1 MNAKIRP
8 IKKID
13 YSQQIRD
20 SLIKTS
26 TKITLPKDVIGIK
39 VSPSDTKNFEGIL
52 KYLIA
57 CFCRH
62 PRRILEDIIYPGAE
76 GIDEIVKK
84 LFLETLGTDN
94 RGETSPAKVKV
105 WRGTIGEVLATA
117 YVIGF
122 TKYAVPVL
130 KLRFA
135 PNRRLAMHGEDLLGF
150 HFTQSGEPSSLL
162 VGEAKNWQNVA
173 NSVSEANKTLLIVK
187 SGSLTLINFVIE
199 TLDAQGRHREAKM
212 VQRFLDSYDFNY
224 KKQYLAFV
232 VSDEVRWKD
241 EYYLKVN
248 PTPAIPLELV
258 AFTLPDCNKF
268 QNSIVY
274 NEREPQISSSVN
286 TDIDTSKDLQRL
298 LDNTT
303 FRNHHSRL
311 ASAALASSLEIE
323 GREQIQYDLDA
334 RRIEMAAHFI
344 IEATIR
350 LSLEA
355 NELRKDLL
363 YYAARMLERLALW
376 ELERGDKG
384 VAIRAIVNA
393 AIYFSIAGYDAN
405 AKVLMETVKSIQAD
419 DLASL
424 SSIEK
429 CSALFLSG
437 RLSELEDEIAI
448 AIFES
453 PSYDTDEPKTEEE
466 WFDLIGEALANTADL
481 LVCRAFALLLHYF
494 REGNRELISRA
505 SEILSQATKSYSL
518 IGEYES
524 SHLST
529 ILVLYFSNVV
539 ENAPFSVLGKYI
551 ME

>member
-1 MNAKIRP
+1 MNYP
-8 IKKID
+8 
-13 YSQQIRD
+13 QQIRD
-20 SLIKTS
+20 SINKESAT
-26 TKITLPKDVIGIK
+26 ITLPTNVVGIK
-39 VSPSDTKNFEGIL
+39 ISPSDPKAFEQVL
-52 KYLIA
+52 RFLVA

-62 PRRILEDIIYPGAE
+62 PRRILEEILQSGVA
-76 GIDEIVKK
+76 GIDETVKQ
-84 LFLETLGTDN
+84 LFSETLGTCAN
-94 RGETSPAKVKV
+94 GESLPIKVKV

-122 TKYAVPVL
+122 TKYAVPVF

-150 HFTQSGEPSSLL
+150 QFTKSGEPSSLL
-162 VGEAKNWQNVA
+162 VGEAKNWQSVA
-173 NSVSEANKTLLIVK
+173 SSVSEANKTLLIVK

-199 TLDAQGRHREAKM
+199 ELDAQGRHREAKM
-212 VQRFLDSYDFNY
+212 VQRFLDTYDFDY

-232 VSDEVRWKD
+232 VSDEVSWKD

-248 PTPAIPLELV
+248 PTPATPLEIV
-258 AFTLPDCNKF
+258 AFTMPDCDKF
-268 QNSIVY
+268 QNSLVY
-274 NEREPQISSSVN
+274 NERESQISSSAN
-286 TDIDTSKDLQRL
+286 TNIDTSKDLQRL

-303 FRNHHSRL
+303 FKNHHSRL

-363 YYAARMLERLALW
+363 YYAARMLDRLATW
-376 ELERGDKG
+376 ELERGDKEL
-384 VAIRAIVNA
+384 AIRAIVNA

-405 AKVLMETVKSIQAD
+405 AKVLMETAKSIQVD

-437 RLSELEDEIAI
+437 KLAELEDEIAV
-448 AIFES
+448 AMFES
-453 PSYDTDEPKTEEE
+453 LNYDTDEPKTEQK
-466 WFDLIGEALANTADL
+466 WFDLVGEAIANTADL

-505 SEILSQATKSYSL
+505 SEILRQATKSYSL

-524 SHLST
+524 SHLSR
-529 ILVLYFSNVV
+529 ILVLYLSNVV
-539 ENAPFSVLGKYI
+539 ENAPFSILAKYI

>member
-1 MNAKIRP
+1 MPIMNYR
-8 IKKID
+8 
-13 YSQQIRD
+13 QQIRD
-20 SLIKTS
+20 SINKKSAT
-26 TKITLPKDVIGIK
+26 ITLPTDVVGIK
-39 VSPSDTKNFEGIL
+39 ISPSDPKVFEQVL
-52 KYLIA
+52 RFLVA

-62 PRRILEDIIYPGAE
+62 PRRILEEILQSGIA
-76 GIDEIVKK
+76 GIDETVKQ
-84 LFLETLGTDN
+84 LFSEILGTCAN
-94 RGETSPAKVKV
+94 GESLPIKVKV

-122 TKYAVPVL
+122 TKYAVPVF

-150 HFTQSGEPSSLL
+150 QFTKGGEPSSLL
-162 VGEAKNWQNVA
+162 VGEAKNWQSVA
-173 NSVSEANKTLLIVK
+173 SSVSEANKTLLIVK

-199 TLDAQGRHREAKM
+199 ELDAQGRHREAKM
-212 VQRFLDSYDFNY
+212 VQRFLDTYDFDY

-232 VSDEVRWKD
+232 VSDEVSWKD

-248 PTPAIPLELV
+248 PIPATPLEIV
-258 AFTLPDCNKF
+258 AFTMPDCDKF
-268 QNSIVY
+268 QNSLVY
-274 NEREPQISSSVN
+274 NERESQISSSAN
-286 TDIDTSKDLQRL
+286 TNIDTSKDLQRL

-303 FRNHHSRL
+303 FKNHHSRL

-323 GREQIQYDLDA
+323 GKEQIQYDLDA

-363 YYAARMLERLALW
+363 YYAARMLDRLATW
-376 ELERGDKG
+376 ELERGDKKL
-384 VAIRAIVNA
+384 AIRAIVNA

-405 AKVLMETVKSIQAD
+405 AKVLMETVKSIQVD

-437 RLSELEDEIAI
+437 KLAELEDEIAVVM
-448 AIFES
+448 FES
-453 PSYDTDEPKTEEE
+453 LNYDTDEPKTEQK
-466 WFDLIGEALANTADL
+466 WFDLVGEAIANTADL

-505 SEILSQATKSYSL
+505 LEILRQATKSYSL

-524 SHLST
+524 SHLSR
-529 ILVLYFSNVV
+529 ILVLYFSNVA
-539 ENAPFSVLGKYI
+539 ENAPFSILAKYI

>member
-1 MNAKIRP
+1 MPIMNYP
-8 IKKID
+8 
-13 YSQQIRD
+13 QQIRD
-20 SLIKTS
+20 SINKESAT
-26 TKITLPKDVIGIK
+26 ITLPTDVVGIK
-39 VSPSDTKNFEGIL
+39 ISPSDPKAFEQVL
-52 KYLIA
+52 RFLVA

-62 PRRILEDIIYPGAE
+62 PRRILEEILQSGAA
-76 GIDEIVKK
+76 GIDETVKQ
-84 LFLETLGTDN
+84 LFSETLRTCAN
-94 RGETSPAKVKV
+94 GESLPIKVKV

-122 TKYAVPVL
+122 TKYAVPVF

-150 HFTQSGEPSSLL
+150 QFTKSGEPSSLL
-162 VGEAKNWQNVA
+162 VGEAKNWQSVA
-173 NSVSEANKTLLIVK
+173 SSVSEANKTLLIVK

-199 TLDAQGRHREAKM
+199 ELDAQGRHREAKM
-212 VQRFLDSYDFNY
+212 VQRFLDTYDFDY

-232 VSDEVRWKD
+232 VSDEVSWKD

-248 PTPAIPLELV
+248 PTPATPLEIV
-258 AFTLPDCNKF
+258 AFTMPDCDKF
-268 QNSIVY
+268 QNSLVY
-274 NEREPQISSSVN
+274 NELEPQISSSVN
-286 TDIDTSKDLQRL
+286 TNIDTSKDLQRL

-363 YYAARMLERLALW
+363 YYAARMLERLATW
-376 ELERGDKG
+376 ELERGDRG
-384 VAIRAIVNA
+384 MAIRAIVNA

-437 RLSELEDEIAI
+437 KLSELEDEIAI
-448 AIFES
+448 AMFES
-453 PSYDTDEPKTEEE
+453 ASYDTDEPKTEQK

-494 REGNRELISRA
+494 REGNRELISQA

-524 SHLST
+524 SHLSR
-529 ILVLYFSNVV
+529 ILVLYFSNVA
-539 ENAPFSVLGKYI
+539 ENAPFSVLEKHI
-551 ME
+551 VE

>member
-1 MNAKIRP
+1 MPIMNYP
-8 IKKID
+8 
-13 YSQQIRD
+13 QQIRD
-20 SLIKTS
+20 SINKESAT
-26 TKITLPKDVIGIK
+26 ITLPTDVVGIK
-39 VSPSDTKNFEGIL
+39 ISPSDPKAFEQVL
-52 KYLIA
+52 RFLVA

-62 PRRILEDIIYPGAE
+62 PRRILEEILQSGVA
-76 GIDEIVKK
+76 GIDETVKQ
-84 LFLETLGTDN
+84 LFSETLGTCAN
-94 RGETSPAKVKV
+94 GESLPIKVKV

-122 TKYAVPVL
+122 TKYAVPVF

-150 HFTQSGEPSSLL
+150 QFTKSGEPSSLL
-162 VGEAKNWQNVA
+162 VGEAKNWQSVA
-173 NSVSEANKTLLIVK
+173 SSVSEANKTLLIVK
-187 SGSLTLINFVIE
+187 SGSLTLINFIIE
-199 TLDAQGRHREAKM
+199 ELDAQGRHREAKM
-212 VQRFLDSYDFNY
+212 VQRFLDTYDFDY

-232 VSDEVRWKD
+232 VSDEVSWKD

-248 PTPAIPLELV
+248 PTPATPLEIV
-258 AFTLPDCNKF
+258 AFTMPDCDKF

-274 NEREPQISSSVN
+274 NEHESQISSSAN
-286 TDIDTSKDLQRL
+286 TNIDTSKDLQRL

-303 FRNHHSRL
+303 FKNHHSRL

-363 YYAARMLERLALW
+363 YYAARMLERLATW
-376 ELERGDKG
+376 ELERGDKEL
-384 VAIRAIVNA
+384 AIRAIVNA

-405 AKVLMETVKSIQAD
+405 AKVLMETAKSIQVD

-429 CSALFLSG
+429 CAALFLSG
-437 RLSELEDEIAI
+437 KLAELEDEIAV
-448 AIFES
+448 AMFES
-453 PSYDTDEPKTEEE
+453 LNYDTDVPKTEQE
-466 WFDLIGEALANTADL
+466 WFDLVGEAIANTADL

-505 SEILSQATKSYSL
+505 LEILRQATKSYSL

-524 SHLST
+524 SHLSR
-529 ILVLYFSNVV
+529 ILVLYFLNVA
-539 ENAPFSVLGKYI
+539 ENAPFSILAKYI